1 MSSPTIPPAL
11 MTAPAGGSYAK
22 DAIITQQ
29 NNVAKHSAILQTTGG
44 KGHRNRRGG
53 ATATATATVPKM
65 IFVPSPVNGTPN
77 STQNLANRGGQAGLQ
92 AKQGGGFDDCAGQG
106 SSCTDAVIAAQAQAG
121 GKRRSKKWGR
131 MSGGKSHSVNWGC
144 MSGGKKRRTKKSRK
158 SKKSKKYGKSRKYR
172 K

>member
-1 MSSPTIPPAL
+1 MSTPTIPPAL

-22 DAIITQQ
+22 NAIITQQ
-29 NNVAKHSAILQTTGG
+29 NNVAKQSAMLQTTGG

-53 ATATATATVPKM
+53 ATATVPKM

-92 AKQGGGFDDCAGQG
+92 ATQGGGFDGCAGQG
-106 SSCTDAVIAAQAQAG
+106 PSCTAAVIASQAG

-144 MSGGKKRRTKKSRK
+144 MSGGKKRRTKKSIK
-158 SKKSKKYGKSRKYR
+158 SKKSRKQQKSRKHR

>member
-29 NNVAKHSAILQTTGG
+29 NNAAKHSAILQTTGG

-53 ATATATATVPKM
+53 ATATATVPKM

-92 AKQGGGFDDCAGQG
+92 ARQEGGFDDCAGQG
-106 SSCTDAVIAAQAQAG
+106 PSCTDAVIASQSG

-158 SKKSKKYGKSRKYR
+158 SKKQRKSKNYRKSKK
-172 K
+172 